1 MRLIW
6 ARSMLV
12 DLSRL
17 TRLGVDRLAYSG
29 SFQLRSLRFVQKWRF
44 TVCSGNRVH
53 GKMLRDRALSQ
64 LLRFDW
70 PKTIEDL
77 EAHPGLS
84 KIGGSYAT

>member
-1 MRLIW
+1 MRHIL
-6 ARSMLV
+6 
-12 DLSRL
+12 RL
-17 TRLGVDRLAYSG
+17 WVDRLAYSG